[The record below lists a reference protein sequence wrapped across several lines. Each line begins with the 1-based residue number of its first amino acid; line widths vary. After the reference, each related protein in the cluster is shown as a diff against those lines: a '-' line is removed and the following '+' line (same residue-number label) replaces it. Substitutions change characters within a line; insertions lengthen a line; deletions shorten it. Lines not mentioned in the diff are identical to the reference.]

1 MKTLKGRAENVH
13 SMWRMLMLVLLMLLS
28 SFLVVIFYGVLCG
41 TRQDVGAL
49 KFLQTLQTV
58 GVFILPCLLCA
69 YLWDT
74 HPMHYLQIDRIP
86 SLPVAGFTV
95 LIMLL
100 ALPGINLLSWCNQQM
115 QLPAFLAGLEQWM
128 QTQEDNAAILTERFI
143 RADSVSVLLANL
155 FIMAFLPAIGEE
167 LCFRGVI
174 QKLFQTVAS
183 SHGEK
188 QISKIAIHL
197 SVWVSAVLFSAMHL
211 QFYGFIPRMLLGA
224 FFGYLLVWSGS
235 LWLPVLAHF
244 TNNAMAVLLYNFYYM
259 RGISTDEIN
268 MFGTEQTLWA
278 GCVSVVLTL
287 FCIWGLYHF
296 CFFKKTRQ
304 DPL

>member
-1 MKTLKGRAENVH
+1 MKPLRGKMENIH
-13 SMWRMLMLVLLMLLS
+13 LIWKMLMLVLLMLLS
-28 SFLVVIFYGVLCG
+28 SFLVILFYGLLCG
-41 TRQDVGAL
+41 TRQDAGAL

-58 GVFILPCLLCA
+58 CVFVLPCFLCA
-69 YLWDT
+69 YLWEAR
-74 HPMHYLQIDRIP
+74 PMHYLQINRLP

-115 QLPAFLAGLEQWM
+115 QLPACFAGLEQWM
-128 QTQEDNAAILTERFI
+128 QTQEDNAAVLTERFI
-143 RADSVSVLLANL
+143 KADSAGVLFINL
-155 FIMAFLPAIGEE
+155 LIMAFLPAIGEE
-167 LCFRGVI
+167 LCFRGVV
-174 QKLFQTVAS
+174 QKLFQTAAP

-188 QISKIAIHL
+188 QISKTAIHL
-197 SVWVSAVLFSAMHL
+197 SVWVSAILFSAMHL
-211 QFYGFIPRMLLGA
+211 QFYGFLPRMLLGA

-259 RGISTDEIN
+259 RGISTDEID
-268 MFGTEQTLWA
+268 MFGTGRTLWA
-278 GCVSVVLTL
+278 GCMSIVLTL

-296 CFFKKTRQ
+296 CFFRKTRQ
-304 DPL
+304 SSL